1 PYSYLN
7 SANITAYG
15 YGGFPGYPYLSQL
28 AQLPEYRKITGTI
41 AEEMTRKW
49 IELKHVGKD
58 DGDDKADKI
67 RQLDEALKR
76 FRVREKFREAAEH
89 DGYFGRGQIY
99 IDVKTPSGNS
109 AWLVPDE
116 LDKKLYISPRKITKG
131 SLNGFRVIEA
141 MWTYPGVYNADNP
154 LSPDFFN
161 PSEWYVMGRTVHA
174 SRMLTMISRQV
185 PDILKAAYNF
195 GGLSLSQMAEPYV
208 QNWLRTRDSVSDLV
222 HSFVVHGLKTNMQNA
237 LSGIA
242 DPNLFMRA
250 ELFNKV

>member
-1 PYSYLN
+1 
-7 SANITAYG
+7 
-15 YGGFPGYPYLSQL
+15 
-28 AQLPEYRKITGTI
+28 
-41 AEEMTRKW
+41 
-49 IELKHVGKD
+49 
-58 DGDDKADKI
+58 I

-208 QNWLRTRDSVSDLV
+208 QNW
-222 HSFVVHGLKTNMQNA
+222 
-237 LSGIA
+237 
-242 DPNLFMRA
+242 
-250 ELFNKV
+250 